1 MTIVETPRGY
11 EVNFEYRPMITAEVK
26 AIPGARFFGKDRGW
40 LIPHVAEIKQA
51 DNTIVRVQ
59 NKPLVEKLRSKHVR
73 LAEGADA
80 PEEILTISEL
90 PELELKLNLKLPPF
104 PYQNQGIARGNQLKR
119 FINGD
124 QPGLGKTLQAIGT
137 VLSLDSFPCLVIC
150 PSTLKE
156 NWRREWEEKF
166 THKRALVLSDKNKNT
181 WHQYYRLGLA
191 DVIIVNYES
200 LKKYFVS
207 SITTKK
213 GSVMKMSDIQY
224 YPTINLFK
232 SVVIDEIHRLKDYS
246 TQQCK
251 FARGITFGKDVVVG
265 LTGTPVVNKPKDLI
279 SQLAI
284 INRLHEFGGKR
295 FFLDRYCQGGSG
307 SAKLN
312 ELNARLNNICFF
324 RREKKDVLKDLPDK
338 TREVVLCD
346 IVTQTEYNQVKHEFV
361 QYLNNSGYSQE
372 EIARKLRGEIMVKIQ
387 MLKKISA
394 MGKMAEV
401 IDHVQEVVDA
411 GEKIVLFIHHKEIAQ
426 ILMSQY
432 PEALTVR
439 GGDSREERDSCVHEF
454 QACKICNIKHQDHD
468 YFSPDHEYVDNNHKI
483 IICSIK
489 AAGVGITLT
498 ASSRLC
504 FVELPWHPAD
514 VEQCEDRI
522 HRIGQKNAAQITYF
536 LGKGTIDEDIYKL
549 IETKRKVS
557 NTITGASDDV
567 EVMIRDIT
575 RTLFKQG

>member
-11 EVNFEYRPMITAEVK
+11 EVNFEFRPTITAEVK
-26 AIPGARFFGKDRGW
+26 SIPGARFFGKDRGW
-40 LIPHVAEIKQA
+40 LIPHIAELKQA
-51 DNTIVRVQ
+51 DNSIVRVAT
-59 NKPLVEKLRSKHVR
+59 KPLIEKMRAKYVR

-80 PEEILTISEL
+80 PEEILSITDL
-90 PELELKLNLKLPPF
+90 PDLELKLNLKLAPY
-104 PYQNQGIARGNQLKR
+104 PYQNQGIARGNELLR

-137 VLSLDSFPCLVIC
+137 VLSLDAFPCLVIC

-156 NWRREWEEKF
+156 NWRREWEDKF
-166 THKRALVLSDKNKNT
+166 THKRALVLSDKNKHT
-181 WHQYYRLGLA
+181 WHQYYRLGMA

-213 GSVMKMSDIQY
+213 GASMTLKDVQFHS
-224 YPTINLFK
+224 TIDLFK
-232 SVVIDEIHRLKDYS
+232 SVVIDEIHRLKDAG
-246 TQQCK
+246 TQQSK
-251 FARGITFGKDVVVG
+251 FTRGITYGKPIIIG
-265 LTGTPVVNKPKDLI
+265 LTGTPVVNKPRDLI
-279 SQLAI
+279 TQLAI
-284 INRLHEFGGKR
+284 IGRLKEFGGNKY
-295 FFLDRYCQGGSG
+295 FLDRYCKGGTG
-307 SAKLN
+307 AGNLN
-312 ELNARLNNICFF
+312 ELNCKLNNICFF

-338 TREVVLCD
+338 TREVVVCD
-346 IVTQTEYNQVKHEFV
+346 IATRNEYDQVKHEFV
-361 QYLNNSGYSQE
+361 QYLNNSGFSQE
-372 EIARKLRGEIMVKIQ
+372 EIARKLKGEIMVKIQ

-394 MGKMAEV
+394 LGKMAEV

-411 GEKIVLFIHHKEIAQ
+411 GEKIVLFLHHKEIAQ
-426 ILMSQY
+426 ILMKQF
-432 PEALTVR
+432 PEAVTVR
-439 GGDSREERDSCVHEF
+439 GGDDKDARQKAVDDF
-454 QACKICNIKHQDHD
+454 QNDPSVQ
-468 YFSPDHEYVDNNHKI
+468 V

-536 LGKGTIDEDIYKL
+536 LGKDTIDQDIYKL
-549 IETKRKVS
+549 IEEKRKIS

-567 EVMIRDIT
+567 DVMIRDIT
-575 RTLFKQG
+575 RTLFTQR

>member
-11 EVNFEYRPMITAEVK
+11 EVNFEYRPTITAEVK

-51 DNTIVRVQ
+51 DNTITRVS
-59 NKPLVEKLRSKHVR
+59 NKPLVEQIRSKYVR
-73 LAEGADA
+73 LADGADD
-80 PEEILTISEL
+80 PEKIMTISEL
-90 PELELKLNLKLPPF
+90 PDLDIKLNLKLEPY
-104 PYQNQGIARGNQLKR
+104 PYQKQGIARGNQLKQ

-137 VLSLDSFPCLVIC
+137 VLSLNAFPCLVIC

-166 THKRALVLSDKNKNT
+166 THKRALILSDKNKNT
-181 WHQYYRLGLA
+181 WHQYYRLGMA

-207 SITTKK
+207 GITTKK
-213 GSVMKMSDIQY
+213 GARMKMSDIQFSS
-224 YPTINLFK
+224 TINLFK
-232 SVVIDEIHRLKDYS
+232 SVVIDEIHRLKDPL
-246 TQQCK
+246 TQQCR
-251 FARGITFGKDVVVG
+251 FARGISFGKEVVIG

-284 INRLHEFGGKR
+284 INRLHEFGGMR
-295 FFLDRYCQGGSG
+295 YFLDRYCQGGSG
-307 SAKLN
+307 ASKLN
-312 ELNARLNNICFF
+312 ELNCMLNNICFF

-338 TREVVLCD
+338 TREVILCD
-346 IVTQTEYNQVKHEFV
+346 IVTRNEYNQVKNEFI
-361 QYLNNSGYSQE
+361 QYLNNSGFSPE
-372 EIARKLRGEIMVKIQ
+372 EIAKKLKGEIMVKIQ

-394 MGKMAEV
+394 LGKMAEV

-411 GEKIVLFIHHKEIAQ
+411 GEKIVLFLHHKEIAE
-426 ILMSQY
+426 ILMKQF
-432 PEALTVR
+432 PQAVTVR
-439 GGDSREERDSCVHEF
+439 GGDDKDERQRAVDRF
-454 QACKICNIKHQDHD
+454 QNDPSVQ
-468 YFSPDHEYVDNNHKI
+468 I

-536 LGKGTIDEDIYKL
+536 LGKETIDEDIYKL
-549 IETKRKVS
+549 IEEKRKVS

-575 RTLFKQG
+575 RTLFNH